1 MSGPG
6 GTVMGAGRPMSMPV
20 RATARHQALLYH
32 GPADFTATVGSFIR
46 AGLAA
51 GEQVLVVL
59 PAGRLGWLRPEPW
72 ASDQAVR
79 LADAADF
86 YATLGRATRTL
97 ADWLRAQV
105 RAGRRAR
112 VVAEQ
117 DLTGQARPDILAY
130 MRAEAAA
137 NVVYQAFPLSL
148 LCPFRA
154 ALPEPVL
161 ADVRRTHPELLAAG
175 RVAASPSFADPGPFI
190 RERSVVSCPPLS
202 AASIGFGSPGDLSGV
217 RRFLRAR
224 LATAGLGAGAVQ
236 AMITAVGEVV
246 TNALVH
252 GRAPQRLWVYP
263 EGAYLVCHVH
273 DSGPGFADPLAAY
286 QIPGP
291 QALHGHGLWLAR
303 QIADAM
309 DGASDQTGTHV
320 RVMARHGAASPPPGA
335 PRRATVP

>member
-1 MSGPG
+1 
-6 GTVMGAGRPMSMPV
+6 MGAGGPMSTPV
-20 RATARHQALLYH
+20 RAMARHQALLYD
-32 GPADFTATVGSFIR
+32 GPADFIATVGSFIR

-51 GEQVLVVL
+51 GEQVLIVL
-59 PAGRLGWLRPEPW
+59 PAGRLGWIRPEPW

-79 LADAADF
+79 LTDAADF
-86 YATLGRATRTL
+86 YASLGRATRTL

-117 DLTGQARPDILAY
+117 DLTGHSRRDILGY
-130 MRAEAAA
+130 LRAEAAA
-137 NVVYQAFPLSL
+137 NVIYQAFPLSL

-175 RVAASPSFADPGPFI
+175 RAAASPSFADPGPFI
-190 RERSVVSCPPLS
+190 RDHSVVSYPPLS
-202 AASIGFGSPGDLSGV
+202 AASIGFGSPGDLAGV

-224 LATAGLGAGAVQ
+224 LATAGLAPGAVQ

-246 TNALVH
+246 SNALVH
-252 GRAPQRLWVYP
+252 GRAPRRLWVYP
-263 EGAYLVCHVH
+263 EGGYLVCHVH

-291 QALHGHGLWLAR
+291 QALLGNGLWLAR
-303 QIADAM
+303 QLADAM
-309 DGASDQTGTHV
+309 DVASDQTGSHV
-320 RVMARHGAASPPPGA
+320 RVMARRGAAPPPSG
-335 PRRATVP
+335 PQRRAPVP